1 MSERHMRY
9 LTYYDSKDKI
19 MHLNFYSNF
28 KLIYDKMSEDT
39 ITVGGGS
46 FVQLINEL
54 EWNEDMIIYVKGII
68 PYPGRMDWIGTK
80 RILTVIN
87 LKKFILMTLE
97 ILLHKSRMK
106 VYDWYWWV

>member
-1 MSERHMRY
+1 MRY

-54 EWNEDMIIYVKGII
+54 E
-68 PYPGRMDWIGTK
+68 
-80 RILTVIN
+80 
-87 LKKFILMTLE
+87 
-97 ILLHKSRMK
+97 
-106 VYDWYWWV
+106 